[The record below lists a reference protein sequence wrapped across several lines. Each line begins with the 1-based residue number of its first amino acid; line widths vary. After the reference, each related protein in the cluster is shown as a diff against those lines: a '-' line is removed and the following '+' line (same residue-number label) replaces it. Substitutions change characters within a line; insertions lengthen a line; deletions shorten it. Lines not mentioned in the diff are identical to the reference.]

1 MLKYTDVSGYY
12 EILQLR
18 FVGEDIFDQRVL
30 MNFPDTIVR
39 PQLITER
46 HWQSGMSS
54 LTGK

>member
-46 HWQSGMSS
+46 HWQSGTSS